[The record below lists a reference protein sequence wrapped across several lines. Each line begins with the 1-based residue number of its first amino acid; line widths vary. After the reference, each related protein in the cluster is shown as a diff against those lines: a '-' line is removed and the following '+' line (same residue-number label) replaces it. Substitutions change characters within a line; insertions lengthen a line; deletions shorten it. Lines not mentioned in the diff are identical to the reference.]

1 MVFKKE
7 NEPATDSDQPIEHSI
22 EDDLSIKD
30 TYRLMMRII
39 WLVPI
44 KKLIIIL
51 MTVKV
56 ISKCLNLLFNLKI
69 RHK

>member
-7 NEPATDSDQPIEHSI
+7 NEPANEPDQPIEHSI

-56 ISKCLNLLFNLKI
+56 
-69 RHK
+69 

>member
-1 MVFKKE
+1 MVKKGLVMVLKKE
-7 NEPATDSDQPIEHSI
+7 NEPTNEPGQPIEHSI

-30 TYRLMMRII
+30 TYRLMWRII

-44 KKLIIIL
+44 KKLIIVL

-56 ISKCLNLLFNLKI
+56 
-69 RHK
+69 R

>member
-7 NEPATDSDQPIEHSI
+7 NPALNEPSQPLEHSI

-30 TYRLMMRII
+30 TYKLMWKII

-44 KKLIIIL
+44 KKLILVL

-56 ISKCLNLLFNLKI
+56 GSEN
-69 RHK
+69 

>member
-1 MVFKKE
+1 MIFKKE
-7 NEPATDSDQPIEHSI
+7 NETSPTEAAQPSEHSI

-30 TYRLMMRII
+30 TYRLMWKII

-44 KKLIIIL
+44 KKLIIVL

-56 ISKCLNLLFNLKI
+56 NRSIT
-69 RHK
+69 